1 MKLAFSLYKYFP
13 FGGLQRDFLR
23 IADECHQR
31 GHDITAYAFAWQG
44 DVPEWIDL
52 HLVSKK
58 GFSSQAKNKHFTRQ
72 VLSHIEKNP
81 VDALVGFNKMP
92 GLDVYYAADGCY
104 ESRVIELYG
113 SVYRLGGRYRHF
125 YDYENAVFGVDSKT
139 EILMISDLQKP
150 IFQQF
155 YQTPSERMHML
166 PPGVARDRIAPIN
179 AAEVRAEFRREFNLE
194 DDQKLLLMV
203 GSGFKTKGVDR
214 SISAWSNLP
223 EKLRDKTQLFVIG
236 QDNPKAIL
244 RQVKHLGLEDQF
256 RVFAGR
262 DDVPRFMLSADLLL
276 HPARHEN
283 TGTVLVEAI
292 VAGLPVLATDVCG
305 YAHFITDAD
314 MGAVLASPYSD
325 SMMQRNIQ
333 FLLEQD
339 PQQWDIWRQR
349 GKAFAESTD
358 VYNMPSVA
366 AEKIIQVAQAK
377 N

>member
-23 IADECHQR
+23 IARECHER
-31 GHDITAYAFAWQG
+31 GHIIRAYAFAWQG

-52 HLVSKK
+52 HLIHKK

-72 VLSHIEKNP
+72 VQSHLLQNP
-81 VDALVGFNKMP
+81 VDTLVGFNKMP

-104 ESRVIELYG
+104 ESRVTELYG
-113 SVYRLGGRYRHF
+113 SVYRLGGRYKHF
-125 YDYENAVFGVDSKT
+125 YDYENSVFGVNSKT
-139 EILMISDLQKP
+139 EILMISELQQP

-166 PPGVARDRIAPIN
+166 PPGVARDRIAPDN
-179 AAEVRAEFRREFNLE
+179 AAEIRAEFRREFNIK
-194 DDQKLLLMV
+194 DGQKLLLMV

-214 SISAWSNLP
+214 SVSAWSKLP
-223 EKLRDKTQLFVIG
+223 EKLRNQTQLFVIG
-236 QDNPKAIL
+236 QDNPKGIL
-244 RQVKHLGLEDQF
+244 RQVKQLGLEDQF
-256 RVFAGR
+256 TVFAGR
-262 DDVPRFMLSADLLL
+262 DDVPRFMLGADLLL

-305 YAHFITDAD
+305 YAHFISDAD
-314 MGAVLASPYSD
+314 MGEVLASPYSD

-339 PQQWDIWRQR
+339 SQQWDVWRQR
-349 GKAFAESTD
+349 GKTFADSTD

-366 AEKIIQVAQAK
+366 ADKIIQVAQVK
-377 N
+377 H